1 MKLPA
6 LLPLLLAALLGVPGI
21 APAQQPPASDP
32 ATRFILGPPR
42 GGGGLVFDTPGSK
55 LKLMA
60 SEPGGR
66 FDMFGLTFT
75 QDCQVTILN
84 DRTLAVDAEGI
95 LATDAKGKNWLSSKT
110 TLDRQAVVCFFPAS
124 EEAVRQAAEA
134 AAAKQPSS
142 SQAQTASAKTT
153 WTDAKGRS
161 ITAKLISHDA
171 RIARLEINGQ
181 AHDIPLENLSQ
192 EDRQYL
198 GSLAAKA
205 GPASTAGQP
214 ARWQDDLAQLRQLL
228 AKSLVGIV
236 PDPAD
241 GKLADS
247 KADEKVRKLME
258 ALQGNQVTWDITFRA
273 LAQDAKT
280 PSRWEVE
287 FDQGSQ
293 IETLAAK
300 TKLGERP
307 SKEDVTGYMNRVTLT
322 PSPAALDQWRKLKG
336 GDIVKCSGI
345 IKTSGASGRMIYF
358 GGNLQD
364 NFVWMTYL
372 DLENVVLVKP

>member
-6 LLPLLLAALLGVPGI
+6 LLPLLLAALLGAPGI

-60 SEPGGR
+60 SESGGR

-110 TLDRQAVVCFFPAS
+110 TLGGQAVVCFFPTS
-124 EEAVRQAAEA
+124 EDAARKAAEA

-142 SQAQTASAKTT
+142 SQEPNASSKTT

-181 AHDIPLENLSQ
+181 AHDVPLANLSQ
-192 EDRQYL
+192 EDRRYL
-198 GSLAAKA
+198 DGLSAKT
-205 GPASTAGQP
+205 GPAPTAGHP
-214 ARWQDDLAQLRQLL
+214 ARWQDDLTQLRQLL
-228 AKSLVGIV
+228 AKSLVGIAT
-236 PDPAD
+236 DPAD

-247 KADEKVRKLME
+247 KAEGKKDKIMT
-258 ALQGNQVTWDITFRA
+258 ALQGHQITWEITFRA
-273 LAQDAKT
+273 VARDAKA
-280 PSRWEVE
+280 PGRWEVE
-287 FDQGSQ
+287 FDEGSLIASLDARTKQGD
-293 IETLAAK
+293 
-300 TKLGERP
+300 RP
-307 SKEDVTGYMNRVTLT
+307 SKEEMTALVTRVSIQ
-322 PSPAALDQWRKLKG
+322 PSHSSLDQWKKLPAGQK
-336 GDIVKCSGI
+336 VRCRGI
-345 IKTSGASGRMIYF
+345 IKWSGAGRLIYF
-358 GGNLQD
+358 GGNLQN
-364 NFVWMTYL
+364 NFVWMPGI
-372 DLENVVLVKP
+372 NVEDAFPVEP